1 MARNKYTA
9 GERAVAVIGVLAG
22 KTFDEINDQIKA
34 DAGRSGA
41 ELKLLNK
48 ESYKMLVRKYAPAI
62 DAAAD
67 RRWGKAWEHVTSP
80 KSLSDLEAE

>member
-1 MARNKYTA
+1 MARGKYTA

-22 KTFDEINDQIKA
+22 KTLDEINEQLKA

-41 ELKLLNK
+41 ELKLLNE

-67 RRWGKAWEHVTSP
+67 LRWSKAWGHITAP
-80 KSLSDLEAE
+80 KSLGDL